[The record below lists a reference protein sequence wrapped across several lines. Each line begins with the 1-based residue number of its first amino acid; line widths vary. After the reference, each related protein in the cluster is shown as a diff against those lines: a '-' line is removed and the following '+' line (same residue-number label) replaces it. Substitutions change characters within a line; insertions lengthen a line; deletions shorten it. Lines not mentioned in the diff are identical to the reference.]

1 MAEKVISL
9 TLEGKAKLEAEL
21 AELKST
27 KREEIAEKIKVARSY
42 GDLSENSEYDEA
54 KNEQAIVESRIATLE
69 ATLKNAV
76 IVEDD
81 AVVSEDAD
89 TIWLGNT
96 ITVLDVETGDEL
108 VYDIVSSIEADPM
121 NGKISDDSPLGKA
134 VLGHKAG
141 ETIEVEAPIGM
152 LEYKILKVEK

>member
-1 MAEKVISL
+1 MAEKVVSL

-21 AELKST
+21 VNLKT
-27 KREEIAEKIKVARSY
+27 VKREEIAEKIKVARSY

-81 AVVSEDAD
+81 ADVAEDED
-89 TIWLGNT
+89 KIWLGNR
-96 ITVLDVETGDEL
+96 ITVLDVEMDEEL

-121 NGKISDDSPLGKA
+121 NGKISDDSPLGRA
-134 VLGHKAG
+134 ILGRSAG
-141 ETIEVEAPIGM
+141 QVIEVDAPIGT
-152 LEYKILKVEK
+152 LSYKIISVKK

>member
-1 MAEKVISL
+1 MAEKVVSL

-69 ATLKNAV
+69 ATLKNAI

-81 AVVSEDAD
+81 DVDAAD
-89 TIWLGNT
+89 DDKIWLGNKVV
-96 ITVLDVETGDEL
+96 VLDVEFGDEL
-108 VYDIVSSIEADPM
+108 EYDIVSSIEADPM

-134 VLGHKAG
+134 LLGHKAG

-152 LEYKILKVEK
+152 LQYKILKVEK

>member
-81 AVVSEDAD
+81 AVVSEDVD

-96 ITVLDVETGDEL
+96 VTVLDVETGDEL

-134 VLGHKAG
+134 ILGHKAG

>member
-1 MAEKVISL
+1 MAEKVVSL

-81 AVVSEDAD
+81 GVVSEGED

-96 ITVLDVETGDEL
+96 ITVLDVETGEEL
-108 VYDIVSSIEADPM
+108 IYDIVSSIEADPM

-134 VLGHKAG
+134 VLGHMAG
-141 ETIEVEAPIGM
+141 QTIDVEAPIGV
-152 LEYKILKVEK
+152 LQYKILKVEK

>member
-81 AVVSEDAD
+81 AVVSEDTD

-96 ITVLDVETGDEL
+96 VTVLDVETGDEL

-134 VLGHKAG
+134 ILGHKAG

>member
-1 MAEKVISL
+1 MAEKIVSL
-9 TLEGKAKLEAEL
+9 TLEGKGKLEAEL

-81 AVVSEDAD
+81 ADVSADEDK
-89 TIWLGNT
+89 IWLGNK
-96 ITVLDVETGDEL
+96 ITVLDVETGEEL

-121 NGKISDDSPLGKA
+121 NGKISDDSPLGHA
-134 VLGHKAG
+134 ILGHQAG
-141 ETIEVEAPIGM
+141 QTIEVEAPIGV
-152 LEYKILKVEK
+152 LQYKILKVEK

>member
-1 MAEKVISL
+1 MAEKIVSL

-81 AVVSEDAD
+81 ADVASGAD
-89 TIWLGNT
+89 EVWLGNT
-96 ITVLDVETGDEL
+96 VVVLDMETNEEL
-108 VYDIVSSIEADPM
+108 TYDIVSSIEADPM
-121 NGKISDDSPLGKA
+121 NGKISDDSPLGRA
-134 VLGHKAG
+134 ILGRSAG
-141 ETIEVEAPIGM
+141 QVIEVDAPIGT
-152 LEYKILKVEK
+152 LSYKIISVKK

>member
-1 MAEKVISL
+1 MAEKVVSL

-21 AELKST
+21 AELKSA
-27 KREEIAEKIKVARSY
+27 KREEIAEKIKVPRSY

-54 KNEQAIVESRIATLE
+54 KNEQAIVESRIAKLE

-81 AVVSEDAD
+81 DVAETGDD
-89 TIWLGNT
+89 KIWLGNT
-96 ITVLDVETGDEL
+96 VTVLDVEMDEEL
-108 VYDIVSSIEADPM
+108 TYDIVSSIEADPM

-134 VLGHKAG
+134 ILGGKVG

-152 LEYKILKVEK
+152 LQYKILNVVK

>member
-1 MAEKVISL
+1 MAEKVVSL

-81 AVVSEDAD
+81 AVEAD
-89 TIWLGNT
+89 DDDKIWLGNT

-121 NGKISDDSPLGKA
+121 NGKISDDSPLGSA
-134 VLGHKAG
+134 VLGCKAG
-141 ETIEVEAPIGM
+141 QTIEVEAPIGV
-152 LEYKILKVEK
+152 LQYKILKVEK

>member
-1 MAEKVISL
+1 MAEKVVSL

-27 KREEIAEKIKVARSY
+27 KRDEIAEKIKVARSY

-54 KNEQAIVESRIATLE
+54 KHEQAIVEARIAKLE
-69 ATLKNAV
+69 ATLKNAI

-81 AVVSEDAD
+81 AVSENDD
-89 TIWLGNT
+89 DKIWLGNT
-96 ITVLDVETGDEL
+96 VTVLDVEMEEEM

-134 VLGHKAG
+134 ILGGKVG
-141 ETIEVEAPIGM
+141 DTIAVEAPIGT
-152 LEYKILKVEK
+152 LQYKILKVEK

>member
-1 MAEKVISL
+1 MAEKIVSL

-81 AVVSEDAD
+81 ADVSSGAD
-89 TIWLGNT
+89 EVWLGNT
-96 ITVLDVETGDEL
+96 VTVLDMETNEEFT
-108 VYDIVSSIEADPM
+108 YDIVSSIEADPM
-121 NGKISDDSPLGKA
+121 NGKISDDSPLGHA
-134 VLGHKAG
+134 ILGHSAG
-141 ETIEVEAPIGM
+141 QIIEVEAPIGS
-152 LEYKILKVEK
+152 LSYKIISVEK

>member
-1 MAEKVISL
+1 MAEKVVSL

-21 AELKST
+21 INLKT
-27 KREEIAEKIKVARSY
+27 VKREEIAEKIKVARSY

-81 AVVSEDAD
+81 ADVGNDEDK
-89 TIWLGNT
+89 IWLGNR
-96 ITVLDVETGDEL
+96 ITVLDVEMDEEF

-121 NGKISDDSPLGKA
+121 NGKISDDSPLGSA
-134 VLGHKAG
+134 VLGKTVG
-141 ETIEVEAPIGM
+141 QIVEVEAPIGT
-152 LEYKILKVEK
+152 LQYKILKVEK

>member
-1 MAEKVISL
+1 MAEKIVSL

-69 ATLKNAV
+69 GILKNAV

-81 AVVSEDAD
+81 AVEAGAD
-89 TIWLGNT
+89 EVWLGNT
-96 ITVLDVETGDEL
+96 VTLLEMATNEEVT
-108 VYDIVSSIEADPM
+108 YDIVSSIEADPL
-121 NGKISDDSPLGKA
+121 NGKISDDSPMGRA
-134 VLGHKAG
+134 VLGHTVG
-141 ETIEVEAPIGM
+141 ETVEVDAPIG
-152 LEYKILKVEK
+152 ILKYTIIAVEK

>member
-1 MAEKVISL
+1 MAEKIVSL
-9 TLEGKAKLEAEL
+9 TLEGKAKLQAEL

-69 ATLKNAV
+69 SILKNAV

-81 AVVSEDAD
+81 TAVEDSENEV
-89 TIWLGNT
+89 WLGNT
-96 ITVLDVETGDEL
+96 VTVLDMETNEEL
-108 VYDIVSSIEADPM
+108 VYDIVSSVEADPL
-121 NGKISDDSPLGKA
+121 NGKISDDSPLGRA
-134 VLGHKAG
+134 VLGKSAG
-141 ETIEVEAPIGM
+141 QIVEVDAPVGV
-152 LEYKILKVEK
+152 LNYKIISVKK

>member
-54 KNEQAIVESRIATLE
+54 KNEQAIVEARIAKLE
-69 ATLKNAV
+69 QTLKNAV
-76 IVEDD
+76 IVEDEAAAKVD
-81 AVVSEDAD
+81 EN
-89 TIWLGNT
+89 IIRLGSH
-96 ITVLDVETGDEL
+96 IAVLDVELGKKLE
-108 VYDIVSSIEADPM
+108 YDVVSSIEADPM
-121 NGKISDDSPLGKA
+121 HGKISDDSPLGAA
-134 VLGHKAG
+134 VLGRQAG
-141 ETIEVEAPIGM
+141 DTVEVEAPIGV
-152 LEYKILKVEK
+152 LKYEILSVEK

>member
-1 MAEKVISL
+1 MAEKIVSL

-27 KREEIAEKIKVARSY
+27 KCEEIAEKIKVARSY

-54 KNEQAIVESRIATLE
+54 KNEQAIVESRIAKLE

-76 IVEDD
+76 IVED
-81 AVVSEDAD
+81 EDTAESD
-89 TIWLGNT
+89 DDKIWLGNT
-96 ITVLDVETGDEL
+96 VTVLDVEMEEEL
-108 VYDIVSSIEADPM
+108 TYDIVSSIEADPM

-134 VLGHKAG
+134 ILGGKVG
-141 ETIEVEAPIGM
+141 DIIEVEAPIGT
-152 LEYKILKVEK
+152 LQYKILNVVK

>member
-1 MAEKVISL
+1 MAEKIVSL

-69 ATLKNAV
+69 ATLKNAI

-81 AVVSEDAD
+81 AAEKNGAD
-89 TIWLGNT
+89 EVWLGNT
-96 ITVLDVETGDEL
+96 VD
-108 VYDIVSSIEADPM
+108 
-121 NGKISDDSPLGKA
+121 LG
-134 VLGHKAG
+134 
-141 ETIEVEAPIGM
+141 PFCR
-152 LEYKILKVEK
+152 

>member
-81 AVVSEDAD
+81 AVVSEDTD

-96 ITVLDVETGDEL
+96 VTVLEVETGDEL

-134 VLGHKAG
+134 ILGHKAG

>member
-1 MAEKVISL
+1 MAEKVVSL

-54 KNEQAIVESRIATLE
+54 KNEQAIVESRIAMLE

-76 IVEDD
+76 IVED
-81 AVVSEDAD
+81 EDTAEID
-89 TIWLGNT
+89 DNKIWLGNSV
-96 ITVLDVETGDEL
+96 TVLDVEMEEEL
-108 VYDIVSSIEADPM
+108 TYDIVSSIEADPM

-134 VLGHKAG
+134 ILGGKVG
-141 ETIEVEAPIGM
+141 DTIEVEAPIGT
-152 LEYKILKVEK
+152 LQYKILNVVK

>member
-81 AVVSEDAD
+81 AVVSDDND

>member
-1 MAEKVISL
+1 MADKIASL
-9 TLEGKAKLEAEL
+9 TMEGKAKLEAEL

-27 KREEIAEKIKVARSY
+27 KREEIAEKIKIARSY

-76 IVEDD
+76 IVEDEAEVKID
-81 AVVSEDAD
+81 EDR
-89 TIWLGNT
+89 IRLGNT
-96 ITVLDVETGDEL
+96 IRVLDLETGEEQ

-121 NGKISDDSPLGKA
+121 NGKISDDSPLGSA
-134 VLGHKAG
+134 VLGQQSG
-141 ETIEVEAPIGM
+141 QTIEVEAPIGT
-152 LEYKILKVEK
+152 LKYKILGIEK

>member
-1 MAEKVISL
+1 MAEKVVSL

-54 KNEQAIVESRIATLE
+54 KNEQAIVESRIAKLE
-69 ATLKNAV
+69 ATLKNAI

-81 AVVSEDAD
+81 DVAETGDD
-89 TIWLGNT
+89 KIWLGNKV
-96 ITVLDVETGDEL
+96 TVLDVEMDEEL
-108 VYDIVSSIEADPM
+108 IYDIVSSIEADPM

-134 VLGHKAG
+134 ILGGKVG
-141 ETIEVEAPIGM
+141 ETIEVEAPIGT
-152 LEYKILKVEK
+152 LQYKILNVVK

>member
-1 MAEKVISL
+1 MAEKVVSL

-54 KNEQAIVESRIATLE
+54 KNEQAIVESRIAKLE

-76 IVEDD
+76 IVED
-81 AVVSEDAD
+81 EDTAAND
-89 TIWLGNT
+89 DNKIWLGNT
-96 ITVLDVETGDEL
+96 VTVLDVEMEEEL
-108 VYDIVSSIEADPM
+108 TYDIVSSIEADPM

-134 VLGHKAG
+134 ILGGKVG
-141 ETIEVEAPIGM
+141 ETIEVDAPIGT
-152 LEYKILKVEK
+152 LQYKILNVVK

>member
-1 MAEKVISL
+1 MAQKVVSL

-81 AVVSEDAD
+81 AVVSEDED
-89 TIWLGNT
+89 TIWLGNK
-96 ITVLDVETGDEL
+96 ITVLDVEMDEEL

-134 VLGHKAG
+134 VLGRKAG
-141 ETIEVEAPIGM
+141 DVIEVEAPIGM
-152 LEYKILKVEK
+152 LQYKILKVEK

>member
-54 KNEQAIVESRIATLE
+54 KNEQAIVEARIAKLE
-69 ATLKNAV
+69 QTLKNAV
-76 IVEDD
+76 IVEDEAAARHD
-81 AVVSEDAD
+81 ED
-89 TIWLGNT
+89 TIRLGT
-96 ITVLDVETGDEL
+96 HIKVLDVELGEEME
-108 VYDIVSSIEADPM
+108 YDIVSSIEADPM
-121 NGKISDDSPLGKA
+121 NGKISDDSPLGA
-134 VLGHKAG
+134 ALLGRQAG
-141 ETIEVEAPIGM
+141 ETVEVEAPIGI
-152 LEYKILKVEK
+152 LNYKILSVEK

>member
-1 MAEKVISL
+1 MAEKVVTL

-27 KREEIAEKIKVARSY
+27 KREEIAEKIKIARSY

-76 IVEDD
+76 IVDD
-81 AVVSEDAD
+81 EGTKKAKEKL
-89 TIWLGNT
+89 IRLGYT
-96 ITVLDVETGDEL
+96 VKVLDLDMKEEETYE
-108 VYDIVSSIEADPM
+108 IVSSIEADPM
-121 NGKISDDSPLGKA
+121 GGRISDDSPLGRA
-134 VLGHKAG
+134 LLNHKAG
-141 ETIEVEAPIGM
+141 QTISVDAPIGTIK
-152 LEYKILKVEK
+152 YKILEVKK

>member
-1 MAEKVISL
+1 MADKIVSL
-9 TLEGKAKLEAEL
+9 TMEGKAKLEAEL

-27 KREEIAEKIKVARSY
+27 KREEIAEKIKIARSY

-76 IVEDD
+76 IVEDEAEVKID
-81 AVVSEDAD
+81 EDR
-89 TIWLGNT
+89 IRLGNT
-96 ITVLDVETGDEL
+96 IRVLDLETGEEQ

-121 NGKISDDSPLGKA
+121 NGKISEDSPLGSA
-134 VLGHKAG
+134 VLGQQSG
-141 ETIEVEAPIGM
+141 QTIEVEAPIGT
-152 LEYKILKVEK
+152 LKYKILGIEK

>member
-1 MAEKVISL
+1 MAEKVVSL

-81 AVVSEDAD
+81 NAVSEDED

-108 VYDIVSSIEADPM
+108 TYDIVSSIEADPM

-134 VLGHKAG
+134 VLGCKAG
-141 ETIEVEAPIGM
+141 QSIRVEAPIGM

>member
-54 KNEQAIVESRIATLE
+54 KNEKAIVEARIAKLE
-69 ATLKNAV
+69 QTLKNAV
-76 IVEDD
+76 IVEDE
-81 AVVSEDAD
+81 AVAKHDE
-89 TIWLGNT
+89 NT
-96 ITVLDVETGDEL
+96 IRLGSHIEVLDVETGERME
-108 VYDIVSSIEADPM
+108 YDIVSSIEADPM
-121 NGKISDDSPLGKA
+121 NGKISDDSPLGSA
-134 VLGHKAG
+134 VLGHQAG
-141 ETIEVEAPIGM
+141 EAVEVEAPIG
-152 LEYKILKVEK
+152 ILKYEILNVVK

>member
-1 MAEKVISL
+1 MAQKVVSL

-21 AELKST
+21 AELKSV
-27 KREEIAEKIKVARSY
+27 KRKEIAEKIKVARSY

-81 AVVSEDAD
+81 AAPADDED
-89 TIWLGNT
+89 TIWLSNT
-96 ITVLDVETGDEL
+96 VTVLDMEFGDEL

-134 VLGHKAG
+134 LLGRKAG
-141 ETIEVEAPIGM
+141 DVIEVEAPIGM
-152 LEYKILKVEK
+152 LQYKILKVEK

>member
-81 AVVSEDAD
+81 TAISENSD

-96 ITVLDVETGDEL
+96 ITVLDVETGEEL
-108 VYDIVSSIEADPM
+108 TYDIVSSIEADPM

-134 VLGHKAG
+134 VLGHKEG

>member
-1 MAEKVISL
+1 MAEKVVSL

-54 KNEQAIVESRIATLE
+54 KNEQAIVESRIAKLE

-81 AVVSEDAD
+81 AVAETDD
-89 TIWLGNT
+89 DKIWLGNT
-96 ITVLDVETGDEL
+96 VTVLDVEMDEEL
-108 VYDIVSSIEADPM
+108 TYDIVSSIEADPM

-134 VLGHKAG
+134 ILGSVVG
-141 ETIEVEAPIGM
+141 QTVEVEAPIGT
-152 LEYKILKVEK
+152 LQYKILKVVK

>member
-1 MAEKVISL
+1 MAQKVVSL

-21 AELKST
+21 AELKSV
-27 KREEIAEKIKVARSY
+27 KRKEIAEKIKVARSY

-81 AVVSEDAD
+81 AAPVDDED
-89 TIWLGNT
+89 TIWLGNKV
-96 ITVLDVETGDEL
+96 TVLDVEFGDEL

-134 VLGHKAG
+134 MLGRKAG
-141 ETIEVEAPIGM
+141 DTIEVEAPIGT
-152 LEYKILKVEK
+152 LQYKILKVEK

>member
-1 MAEKVISL
+1 MAEKVVSL

-54 KNEQAIVESRIATLE
+54 KNEQAIVESRIAKLE
-69 ATLKNAV
+69 ATLKNAI

-81 AVVSEDAD
+81 DVAETGDEK
-89 TIWLGNT
+89 IWLGNKV
-96 ITVLDVETGDEL
+96 TVLDVEMDEEL
-108 VYDIVSSIEADPM
+108 TYDIVSSIEADPM

-134 VLGHKAG
+134 ILGGKVG
-141 ETIEVEAPIGM
+141 ETIEVEAPIGT
-152 LEYKILKVEK
+152 LQYKILNVVK

>member
-1 MAEKVISL
+1 MAEKIVSL

-81 AVVSEDAD
+81 ADVSADEDK
-89 TIWLGNT
+89 IWLGNK
-96 ITVLDVETGDEL
+96 ITVLDVETGEEL

-121 NGKISDDSPLGKA
+121 NGKISDDSPLGHA
-134 VLGHKAG
+134 ILGHQAG
-141 ETIEVEAPIGM
+141 QTIEVEAPIGV
-152 LEYKILKVEK
+152 LQYKIQKGEK